1 MYRRFIDVKNYV
13 IFDVINVDMFYSD
26 LKIMGCEQCL
36 ESIKDYRNKRGSFPI
51 YQKLILV
58 ETV

>member
-26 LKIMGCEQCL
+26 LKIMGCE
-36 ESIKDYRNKRGSFPI
+36 
-51 YQKLILV
+51 
-58 ETV
+58 